1 MIFAG
6 VHVVF
11 GFNYMIHS
19 MGVQYEV
26 TKSGAKGISGVQKLC
41 VNIWRYQSMQFQAN
55 HSAFCTCYLFAFV
68 CVLLVCRQRRRHLQQ
83 VYVESSLRSLLLLQH
98 LQVGAVGRDPIR
110 VWFLQTLH
118 KSHLNPKCLVL
129 GHLQMLNPVH
139 WLLETQVTKVG
150 CYLVVFFFFD
160 YI

>member
-11 GFNYMIHS
+11 GFNYMIHN

-26 TKSGAKGISGVQKLC
+26 TKPGAKGISGVQKLC

-55 HSAFCTCYLFAFV
+55 HSAFCTFYLFAFV

-83 VYVESSLRSLLLLQH
+83 VHVESSLRSLLLLQH

-110 VWFLQTLH
+110 VWCTGAPGDVEPRALAFGNPSDEGGVLSRCFL
-118 KSHLNPKCLVL
+118 
-129 GHLQMLNPVH
+129 
-139 WLLETQVTKVG
+139 
-150 CYLVVFFFFD
+150 FF
-160 YI
+160 